1 MESEN
6 RSSYHLVK
14 NSKTKVP
21 ELILMSFDNIDHA
34 PGFGSEESS
43 SLWFLEELN
52 RNEDPS
58 RWMPDL
64 NLTSSKETQRE
75 HLI

>member
-1 MESEN
+1 MSFEFAKKRKKLKSGGTF
-6 RSSYHLVK
+6 
-14 NSKTKVP
+14 SKTKKT
-21 ELILMSFDNIDHA
+21 ELMSFDTRDHA
-34 PGFGSEESS
+34 PGLGSEESS

-64 NLTSSKETQRE
+64 KEGS
-75 HLI
+75 